1 MSTVVVA
8 LFVVMLDVLVSVV
21 VGVVV
26 SDVVAEDVVVA
37 DIVVVSVVAESV
49 FPVVAVVLDCVVE
62 GGVGQSANNVGVTV
76 LSVISNKVIYTLI
89 FLHKKMNGTIIGWLL
104 DWFHSI

>member
-8 LFVVMLDVLVSVV
+8 LSVVMLDVLVSVV

-37 DIVVVSVVAESV
+37 DIVVVSVAESV

-76 LSVISNKVIYTLI
+76 LSGISNKVIYTLI